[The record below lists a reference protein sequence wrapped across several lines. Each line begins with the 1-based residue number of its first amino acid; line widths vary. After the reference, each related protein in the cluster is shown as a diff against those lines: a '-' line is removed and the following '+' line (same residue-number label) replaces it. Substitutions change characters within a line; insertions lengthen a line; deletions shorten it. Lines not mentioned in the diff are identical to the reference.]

1 MKQRENEQIIIT
13 FATTFAA
20 LFAMIITKVN
30 NLDIF
35 SFYGMTHY
43 ILSLAL
49 ISCQGYIAGCKADY
63 NYREEFGQRT
73 RPDQRY
79 VTILI
84 KVIRWEI
91 FVFLIFLLV
100 IDNIWSYMFV
110 SGLWGFSSGFLINN
124 YRNLLKK

>member
-1 MKQRENEQIIIT
+1 MKQRENEQVITT

-43 ILSLAL
+43 ILSLAI

-84 KVIRWEI
+84 KVVRWEI
-91 FVFLIFLLV
+91 FVFIIFWMATHT
-100 IDNIWSYMFV
+100 IWSYVFV
-110 SGLWGFSSGFLINN
+110 SALWGFGSGFLISD